1 MKKVK
6 IITPS
11 RLTYQKTI
19 HALDVEIERVLYTV
33 YRMEDC
39 KGSEIKFDNE
49 PNVSDEVKDV
59 VEALFWN
66 EDFQD
71 SSQCEE
77 LVGGEV
83 FEVNLDDYL

>member
-1 MKKVK
+1 MKQVK

-11 RLTYQKTI
+11 RLTYQKTV
-19 HALDVEIERVLYTV
+19 HTLDVEVDGVVYTV

-39 KGSEIKFDNE
+39 KGSEIEFDNK
-49 PNVSDEVKDV
+49 NVSEEVKDV

>member
-11 RLTYQKTI
+11 RLTYQKTV
-19 HALDVEIERVLYTV
+19 HTLDVEVDGVVYTV

-49 PNVSDEVKDV
+49 FNVSDEVKDV

>member
-1 MKKVK
+1 V
-6 IITPS
+6 
-11 RLTYQKTI
+11 
-19 HALDVEIERVLYTV
+19 YTV

-39 KGSEIKFDNE
+39 KGYEIEFDNE
-49 PNVSDEVKDV
+49 DVSEEVKNI

>member
-1 MKKVK
+1 MKQVK

-19 HALDVEIERVLYTV
+19 HTLDVEVDGVVYTV

-49 PNVSDEVKDV
+49 FNVSDEVKDV

>member
-1 MKKVK
+1 MKQVK

-66 EDFQD
+66 EEFQVRE
-71 SSQCEE
+71 CEE
-77 LVGGEV
+77 LVVGEV
-83 FEVNLDDYL
+83 FEVNLDDYQ

>member
-11 RLTYQKTI
+11 KLTYQKTV
-19 HALDVEIERVLYTV
+19 HTLDVEVDGVVYTV

-39 KGSEIKFDNE
+39 KGYEIEFDNE
-49 PNVSDEVKDV
+49 DVSEEVKNI

>member
-1 MKKVK
+1 MKQVK

-19 HALDVEIERVLYTV
+19 HALDVEVDGVVYTV

-59 VEALFWN
+59 VEALFWHDEYHIN
-66 EDFQD
+66 VI
-71 SSQCEE
+71 S
-77 LVGGEV
+77 GGEV
-83 FEVNLDDYL
+83 FEVDPDEY

>member
-1 MKKVK
+1 MKQVK

-11 RLTYQKTI
+11 RLTYQKTV
-19 HALDVEIERVLYTV
+19 HTLDVEVDGIVYTI

-39 KGSEIKFDNE
+39 EGAEIKFVDE
-49 PNVSDEVKDV
+49 DVSDEVKDV

-83 FEVNLDDYL
+83 FEVNMDDYL

>member
-1 MKKVK
+1 MKQVK

-19 HALDVEIERVLYTV
+19 HTLDVEVDGVVYTV

-39 KGSEIKFDNE
+39 EGTEIKFDNE
-49 PNVSDEVKDV
+49 NVSDEVKDV
-59 VEALFWN
+59 VDALFWN

-71 SSQCEE
+71 SAQCGE

>member
-11 RLTYQKTI
+11 KLTYQKTV
-19 HALDVEIERVLYTV
+19 HTLDVEVDGVVYTV

-39 KGSEIKFDNE
+39 KGYEIEFDNE
-49 PNVSDEVKDV
+49 DVSEEVKNI

-66 EDFQD
+66 EEFQD